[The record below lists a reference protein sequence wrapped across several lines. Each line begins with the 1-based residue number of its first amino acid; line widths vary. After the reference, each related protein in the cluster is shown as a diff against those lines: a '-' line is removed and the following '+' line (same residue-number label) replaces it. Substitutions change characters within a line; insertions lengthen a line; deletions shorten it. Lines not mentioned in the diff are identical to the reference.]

1 MAISEEKRQ
10 RAIQALA
17 ALKTVRDEYSDVL
30 AILDY
35 VTLADIAKYSS
46 DSDDIERA
54 DDVLSDE
61 ELEGVLWRLGKYANS
76 AQTSQ
81 DLLPTLIRYALDEHE
96 RKEAP

>member
-10 RAIQALA
+10 RCAQALS
-17 ALKTVRDEYSDVL
+17 ALKAVRDEYSDVL

-35 VTLADIAKYSS
+35 VTLLDIATYG
-46 DSDDIERA
+46 SDDDAIRA

-61 ELEGVLWRLGKYANS
+61 ELEGVLWRIGKYANS

-81 DLLPTLIRYALDEHE
+81 DLLPTWVQYALDDHE
-96 RKEAP
+96 RKKEVS